1 MRNSLFNKKIPTLL
15 GLILLGLGIFSLTFL
30 ANNTTLF
37 TTRATPVYA
46 PTQVRITN
54 VSESSFTVSFLTEE
68 SVLGTLSYGTTETL
82 GQIALDDR
90 DQQDG
95 TPKPYSTHHITVKN
109 LKANTQYYF
118 SIIADDKIFLDEEI
132 PFSVKTLS
140 PLMQSPSAQSPIV
153 GKVVTSSGAPSGDI
167 IVFLVGETTQPYS
180 VLSKKDGSYVM
191 PLNAIR
197 TKDLT
202 AYAKLSDV
210 EPLSMLFV
218 GTNETATATL
228 FPTQINPVPQVTLS
242 NTYDF
247 TIGQEPVPSNP
258 TATSSGTQVSFP
270 SFEATEVTENE
281 PKILSPDQEEGLSD
295 QQPLFEGTALPN
307 ESVEILIQS
316 NHEISTTIQASNDG
330 SWSFRPDTKLEP
342 GEHTITIKTKDS
354 NGILKTIRRSF
365 TVFAEGSQFT
375 EPSVSPSQAT
385 PTPTVFI
392 AQSPTPT
399 LTPTPT
405 SAITPSATPSAEPT
419 ATTPTPTVVP
429 PPDESP
435 GSATLM
441 ISIIMASII
450 FVLGIFSMKIYGV
463 KR

>member
-247 TIGQEPVPSNP
+247 TIGQEPV
-258 TATSSGTQVSFP
+258 
-270 SFEATEVTENE
+270 
-281 PKILSPDQEEGLSD
+281 
-295 QQPLFEGTALPN
+295 
-307 ESVEILIQS
+307 
-316 NHEISTTIQASNDG
+316 
-330 SWSFRPDTKLEP
+330 
-342 GEHTITIKTKDS
+342 
-354 NGILKTIRRSF
+354 
-365 TVFAEGSQFT
+365 
-375 EPSVSPSQAT
+375 
-385 PTPTVFI
+385 
-392 AQSPTPT
+392 
-399 LTPTPT
+399 
-405 SAITPSATPSAEPT
+405 
-419 ATTPTPTVVP
+419 
-429 PPDESP
+429 
-435 GSATLM
+435 
-441 ISIIMASII
+441 
-450 FVLGIFSMKIYGV
+450 
-463 KR
+463 